1 MANGSDIEV
10 KLERLRALL
19 RETGGVAVAF
29 SSGVDSTFLLKVAH
43 EELGERAVAVTAR
56 SHSFPKR
63 EQDEAAAFC
72 AREGIR
78 QVVVDS
84 EELAIPGFCQNPP
97 NRCYLCKKELFTK
110 ILEIARSEGM
120 SAVAEGSNVDDL
132 GDYRPGLQAVQELG
146 IRSPLREAGLTKDEI
161 RALSRRMGLPTWDK
175 PSFACLASRFP
186 YGEEITVE
194 RLARVERAEQYLLDL
209 GFRQVRVRS
218 HGDLARIEVS
228 PADIPRLAAR
238 ADAIAAMFKEFGFAY
253 TTLDLQGY
261 RTGSMNEGLGLRVEG
276 LGVVFSRKER
286 REHKDEFG

>member
-1 MANGSDIEV
+1 MATEGDTEA

-19 RETGGVAVAF
+19 RETGGLAVAF

-43 EELGERAVAVTAR
+43 EELGDKAIAVTAR

-84 EELAIPGFCQNPP
+84 EELAIPGFCQNPT

-110 ILEIARSEGM
+110 ILEIARSGGL
-120 SAVAEGSNVDDL
+120 SAVAEGSNMDDL
-132 GDYRPGLQAVQELG
+132 GDYRPGLQAIQELG
-146 IRSPLREAGLTKDEI
+146 IRSPLREAELTKAEI
-161 RALSRRMGLPTWDK
+161 RELSLRMGLPTWNK

-194 RLARVERAEQYLLDL
+194 RLARVEQAEQYLLDL
-209 GFRQVRVRS
+209 GFEQVRVRS
-218 HGDLARIEVS
+218 HGDLARIELCS
-228 PADIPRLAAR
+228 SDIPKAVEQREKIHAAL
-238 ADAIAAMFKEFGFAY
+238 KGFGFAY
-253 TTLDLQGY
+253 VALDLLGY
-261 RTGSMNEGLGLRVEG
+261 RTGSMNEVLDGKS
-276 LGVVFSRKER
+276 VVYHTNLTQR
-286 REHKDEFG
+286 R

>member
-1 MANGSDIEV
+1 MASGNDIEA

-19 RETGGVAVAF
+19 RETGGLAVAF

-43 EELGERAVAVTAR
+43 EELGDKAIAVTAR

-84 EELAIPGFCQNPP
+84 EELAIPGFCQNPT

-110 ILEIARSEGM
+110 ILEIARKEGL
-120 SAVAEGSNVDDL
+120 SAVAEGSNMDDL
-132 GDYRPGLQAVQELG
+132 GDYRPGLQAVRELG
-146 IRSPLREAGLTKDEI
+146 IRSPLREVGLTKDEI
-161 RALSRRMGLPTWDK
+161 RDLSRRMGLPTWNK

-194 RLARVERAEQYLLDL
+194 RLGRVERAEQFLMDL
-209 GFRQVRVRS
+209 GFGQVRVRS
-218 HGDLARIEVS
+218 HGDLARIELC
-228 PADIPRLAAR
+228 ATDISKAVEQREKIQAAL
-238 ADAIAAMFKEFGFAY
+238 KEFGFAY
-253 TTLDLQGY
+253 VALDLLGY
-261 RTGSMNEGLGLRVEG
+261 RTGSMNEVLT
-276 LGVVFSRKER
+276 KE
-286 REHKDEFG
+286 DSTM

>member
-1 MANGSDIEV
+1 MANENNRET

-19 RETGGVAVAF
+19 RETGGIAVAF

-43 EELGERAVAVTAR
+43 EELGERVVAVTAR

-72 AREGIR
+72 TREGIR

-84 EELAIPGFCQNPP
+84 EELVIPGFRQNPK

-110 ILEIARSEGM
+110 ILEIARAEGL
-120 SAVAEGSNVDDL
+120 SAVAEGSNMDDL
-132 GDYRPGLQAVQELG
+132 GDYRPGLQAVRELG
-146 IRSPLREAGLTKDEI
+146 IRSPLREAGLTKAEI
-161 RALSRRMGLPTWDK
+161 RELSRALGLPTWNK

-209 GFRQVRVRS
+209 GFGQVRVRS
-218 HGDLARIEVS
+218 HGDLARIELCA
-228 PADIPRLAAR
+228 ADIPKAIEQREKIHAAL
-238 ADAIAAMFKEFGFAY
+238 KSFGFAY
-253 TTLDLQGY
+253 VALDLLGY
-261 RTGSMNEGLGLRVEG
+261 RTGSMNEGLPEAG
-276 LGVVFSRKER
+276 SR
-286 REHKDEFG
+286 GGIWASA

>member
-1 MANGSDIEV
+1 MASGNDIEA

-19 RETGGVAVAF
+19 RETGGIAVAF
-29 SSGVDSTFLLKVAH
+29 SSGVDSSFLLKVAH
-43 EELGERAVAVTAR
+43 EELGERVVAVTAR

-84 EELAIPGFCQNPP
+84 EELTIPGFRQNPK

-110 ILEIARSEGM
+110 ILEIARAEGL
-120 SAVAEGSNVDDL
+120 SAVAEGSNMDDL
-132 GDYRPGLQAVQELG
+132 GDYRPGLQAVRELG
-146 IRSPLREAGLTKDEI
+146 IRSPLREAGLTKAEI
-161 RALSRRMGLPTWDK
+161 RELSRALGLPTWNK

-209 GFRQVRVRS
+209 GFGQVRVRS
-218 HGDLARIEVS
+218 HGDLARIELCA
-228 PADIPRLAAR
+228 ADIPKAIEQREKIHAAL
-238 ADAIAAMFKEFGFAY
+238 KGFGFAY
-253 TTLDLQGY
+253 VALDLQGY
-261 RTGSMNEGLGLRVEG
+261 RTGSMNEVLPAVD
-276 LGVVFSRKER
+276 SRGESWVSA
-286 REHKDEFG
+286 

>member
-1 MANGSDIEV
+1 MANENNRET

-19 RETGGVAVAF
+19 RETGGIAVAF
-29 SSGVDSTFLLKVAH
+29 SSGVDSTFLLKVAQ
-43 EELGERAVAVTAR
+43 EELGERVVAVTAR

-72 AREGIR
+72 TREGIR

-84 EELAIPGFCQNPP
+84 EELVIPGFRQNPT

-110 ILEIARSEGM
+110 ILEIARAEGL

-146 IRSPLREAGLTKDEI
+146 IRSPLREAGLNKAEI
-161 RALSRRMGLPTWDK
+161 RELSRALGLPTWSK

-194 RLARVERAEQYLLDL
+194 RLARVERAEQWLMDAGL
-209 GFRQVRVRS
+209 GLAQIRVRS
-218 HGDLARIEVS
+218 HGDMARIEVP
-228 PADIPRLAAR
+228 PADISRIAAR
-238 ADAIAAMFKEFGFAY
+238 AEEIAAALKSFGFAY
-253 TTLDLQGY
+253 VALDLQGY
-261 RTGSMNEGLGLRVEG
+261 RTGSMNETLPAAEK
-276 LGVVFSRKER
+276 RKA
-286 REHKDEFG
+286 

>member
-1 MANGSDIEV
+1 MADEKDIEA
-10 KLERLRALL
+10 KLERLRTLL

-43 EELGERAVAVTAR
+43 EELGERVVAVTAR

-78 QVVVDS
+78 QVVVES
-84 EELAIPGFCQNPP
+84 EELAIPGFRQNPP

-110 ILEIARSEGM
+110 ILEIARTEGL

-132 GDYRPGLQAVQELG
+132 GDYRPGLQAVRELG
-146 IRSPLREAGLTKDEI
+146 IRSPLREAELTKDDI
-161 RALSRRMGLPTWDK
+161 RALSRRMGLPTWNK

-194 RLARVERAEQYLLDL
+194 RLTRVERAEQYLLDL
-209 GFRQVRVRS
+209 GLEQVRVRS
-218 HGDLARIEVS
+218 HGDLARIELCA
-228 PADIPRLAAR
+228 ADIPKAVEQREKIHATL
-238 ADAIAAMFKEFGFAY
+238 KGFGFAY
-253 TTLDLQGY
+253 VALDLLGY
-261 RTGSMNEGLGLRVEG
+261 RTGSMNEIIV
-276 LGVVFSRKER
+276 K
-286 REHKDEFG
+286 

>member
-1 MANGSDIEV
+1 MANEEDREA

-19 RETGGVAVAF
+19 RETGGIAVAF

-43 EELGERAVAVTAR
+43 EELGERVVAVTAR

-84 EELAIPGFCQNPP
+84 EELAIPGFRQNPP

-110 ILEIARSEGM
+110 ILEIAQAEGF
-120 SAVAEGSNVDDL
+120 SAVAEGSNMDDL

-146 IRSPLREAGLTKDEI
+146 IRSPLREVGLCKSEI
-161 RALSRRMGLPTWDK
+161 RELSRALGLPTWRK

-209 GFRQVRVRS
+209 GFEQVRVRS
-218 HGDLARIEVS
+218 HGDLARIELC
-228 PADIPRLAAR
+228 PADIPNAVAQRGKIHAAL
-238 ADAIAAMFKEFGFAY
+238 KELGFAY
-253 TTLDLQGY
+253 VALDLQGY
-261 RTGSMNEGLGLRVEG
+261 RTGSMNESLGLRVEG
-276 LGVVFSRKER
+276 
-286 REHKDEFG
+286 

>member
-1 MANGSDIEV
+1 MANENDREA

-19 RETGGVAVAF
+19 RETGGIAVAF

-84 EELAIPGFCQNPP
+84 EELAIPGFRQNPP

-110 ILEIARSEGM
+110 ILEIARAEGL
-120 SAVAEGSNVDDL
+120 SAVAEGSNMDDL
-132 GDYRPGLQAVQELG
+132 GDYRPGLRAVRELG
-146 IRSPLREAGLTKDEI
+146 IRSPLREADLTKDEI
-161 RALSRRMGLPTWDK
+161 RALSRRMGLPTWNK

-186 YGEEITVE
+186 YGEEISVE
-194 RLARVERAEQYLLDL
+194 RLTRVERAEQYLLDL
-209 GFRQVRVRS
+209 GFGQVRVRS
-218 HGDLARIEVS
+218 HGDLARIELCA
-228 PADIPRLAAR
+228 ADIPKAIEQREKIHAAL
-238 ADAIAAMFKEFGFAY
+238 KELGFAY
-253 TTLDLQGY
+253 VALDFLGY
-261 RTGSMNEGLGLRVEG
+261 RTGSMNEGLPAPG
-276 LGVVFSRKER
+276 SRGESWASA
-286 REHKDEFG
+286 

>member
-1 MANGSDIEV
+1 MANGNDIEA

-43 EELGERAVAVTAR
+43 EEMGEKAVAVTAR

-78 QVVVDS
+78 HVVVDS
-84 EELAIPGFCQNPP
+84 EELAIPGFQQNPP

-110 ILEIARSEGM
+110 ILEIAKAEGL
-120 SAVAEGSNVDDL
+120 SAVVEGSNVDDL
-132 GDYRPGLQAVQELG
+132 GDYRPGLQAIRELG
-146 IRSPLREAGLTKDEI
+146 IRSPLREAGLTKADI
-161 RALSRRMGLPTWDK
+161 RALSREMGLPTWNK

-186 YGEEITVE
+186 YDEEITEE

-209 GFRQVRVRS
+209 GFGQVRVRS
-218 HGDLARIEVS
+218 HGDLARIELCS
-228 PADIPRLAAR
+228 TDIPKAVEQREKINAAL
-238 ADAIAAMFKEFGFAY
+238 KGFGFSYVA
-253 TTLDLQGY
+253 LDLLGY
-261 RTGSMNEGLGLRVEG
+261 RTGSMNEVLT
-276 LGVVFSRKER
+276 KE
-286 REHKDEFG
+286 DSTM

>member
-1 MANGSDIEV
+1 MANGNDIEA

-19 RETGGVAVAF
+19 RETGGLAVAF

-43 EELGERAVAVTAR
+43 EELGDKAIAVTAR

-84 EELAIPGFCQNPP
+84 EELAIPGFCQNPT

-110 ILEIARSEGM
+110 ILEIARSEGL
-120 SAVAEGSNVDDL
+120 SAVAEGSNMDDL
-132 GDYRPGLQAVQELG
+132 GDYRPGLQAIQELG
-146 IRSPLREAGLTKDEI
+146 IRSPLREAELTKAEI
-161 RALSRRMGLPTWDK
+161 RELSLRMGLPTWNK

-194 RLARVERAEQYLLDL
+194 RLARVEQAEQYLLDL
-209 GFRQVRVRS
+209 GFEQVRVRS
-218 HGDLARIEVS
+218 HGDLARIELCS
-228 PADIPRLAAR
+228 SDIPKAVEQREKIHAALKG
-238 ADAIAAMFKEFGFAY
+238 FCFAY
-253 TTLDLQGY
+253 VALDLLGY
-261 RTGSMNEGLGLRVEG
+261 RTGSMNEVLDGKS
-276 LGVVFSRKER
+276 VVYHTNLTQR
-286 REHKDEFG
+286 R

>member
-1 MANGSDIEV
+1 MKEMANGNDREA

-19 RETGGVAVAF
+19 RETGGLAVAF

-43 EELGERAVAVTAR
+43 QELGERVVAVTAR

-72 AREGIR
+72 RVEGIR

-110 ILEIARSEGM
+110 ILEIAKSEGL
-120 SAVAEGSNVDDL
+120 SAVAEGSNMDDL

-161 RALSRRMGLPTWDK
+161 RALSRRMGLPTWNK

-194 RLARVERAEQYLLDL
+194 RLVRVERAEQYLLNL
-209 GFRQVRVRS
+209 GFGQVRVRS
-218 HGDLARIEVS
+218 HGDLARIELC
-228 PADIPRLAAR
+228 PADIPKAVAQRGKIHAAL
-238 ADAIAAMFKEFGFAY
+238 KELGFAY
-253 TTLDLQGY
+253 VALDLLGY

-276 LGVVFSRKER
+276 
-286 REHKDEFG
+286 